1 MKILK
6 NRSISV
12 ADEDKWTV
20 RLLRQEYSLIEQ
32 QKTYKMITDEEYDE
46 VVDFAVSL
54 GIENAFV
61 QDGEA
66 VSESFIPPFDLEGV

>member
-1 MKILK
+1 MG
-6 NRSISV
+6 SC
-12 ADEDKWTV
+12 
-20 RLLRQEYSLIEQ
+20 LLLCF
-32 QKTYKMITDEEYDE
+32 EYDK